1 MTGLIEKI
9 KIRSSNIK
17 EQRENFVSKLVELND
32 TLAECLDGVDVWARS
47 SKELLEMIGSDDWI
61 YGYLSF
67 SEGELEVVY
76 RSTEDDFFDAM
87 NQLPEE
93 HHSYESKSINS
104 CSIAWLEKLSSE
116 NHINRLLSNIE
127 KSLESIENNT
137 IGSIKS
143 LNKALD
149 FQSEEISNGAVE
161 ALREAS
167 SDELIRHW
175 LKARSSIQSD
185 PADSI
190 TRSSSYLE
198 SVCRLIL
205 AETNEPLPNKKDI
218 TNLIGA
224 AVKALDLSDD
234 SEANIDL
241 KQLFGGIK
249 SIFQSVG
256 SMRTHF
262 GTAHGVAPGDYV
274 PQEHYA
280 RLINDA
286 SATASAYLLRRLKQK
301 LNNSMQQTANVAAD

>member
-9 KIRSSNIK
+9 KIRSSSIK
-17 EQRENFVSKLVELND
+17 EQRNNFLSKLLELNEI
-32 TLAECLDGVDVWARS
+32 LAESLNGIDVWARS
-47 SKELLEMIGSDDWI
+47 GKESLEMIGPDDWI

-67 SEGELEVVY
+67 SLSKLEVLY
-76 RSTEDDFFDAM
+76 RSTEDDFHDAM
-87 NQLPEE
+87 SQVPEE
-93 HHSYESKSINS
+93 YQAYKSKSISS
-104 CSIAWLEKLSSE
+104 CSITWLEKLSSE
-116 NHINRLLSNIE
+116 KQISRLLSNIE
-127 KSLESIENNT
+127 KSLESIESNT
-137 IGSIKS
+137 IGSIES
-143 LNKALD
+143 LSKALD
-149 FQSEEISNGAVE
+149 SQSEEISNKTVE
-161 ALREAS
+161 ALREAN

-175 LKARSSIQSD
+175 IKARGSIQSD

-205 AETNEPLPNKKDI
+205 TETGEPLPNKKDM

-234 SEANIDL
+234 PEANNDL

-274 PQEHYA
+274 PQVHYA
-280 RLINDA
+280 QLISDA
-286 SATASAYLLRRLKQK
+286 SATASTYLLRRLKQR
-301 LNNSMQQTANVAAD
+301 LNKSMQPTANAAAD

>member
-1 MTGLIEKI
+1 MTDLIEKI
-9 KIRSSNIK
+9 KIRSLNIK
-17 EQRENFVSKLVELND
+17 EQRGKFVSKLVELNA
-32 TLAECLDGVDVWARS
+32 TLSESLNGVDVWARS
-47 SKELLEMIGSDDWI
+47 SKESLEMIGPDDWI

-76 RSTEDDFFDAM
+76 RSTEDDLFDTM
-87 NQLPEE
+87 NKVPEE
-93 HHSYESKSINS
+93 HRSYKTKSINS

-116 NHINRLLSNIE
+116 NHIYRLLSNIE
-127 KSLESIENNT
+127 KSLESIENNS
-137 IGSIKS
+137 INSIKS

-149 FQSEEISNGAVE
+149 SQSEEISNEAIE
-161 ALREAS
+161 ALREAG
-167 SDELIRHW
+167 SDELIGHW
-175 LKARSSIQSD
+175 LKARSSIHSD

-205 AETNEPLPNKKDI
+205 VEINEPLPNKKDI
-218 TNLIGA
+218 TSLIGA

-234 SEANIDL
+234 AEANDDL
-241 KQLFGGIK
+241 KRLFGGIK

-286 SATASAYLLRRLKQK
+286 SATASTYLLRRLKQK
-301 LNNSMQQTANVAAD
+301 INNSKQLPTNTAID

>member
-9 KIRSSNIK
+9 KSRSSNIK
-17 EQRENFVSKLVELND
+17 EQRKAFVSKLAELND
-32 TLAECLDGVDVWARS
+32 TLAKSLNGIDVWARS
-47 SKELLEMIGSDDWI
+47 SKETLEMIGPDDWT

-67 SEGELEVVY
+67 SKGELEVVY
-76 RSTEDDFFDAM
+76 RSTEDDFHDAM

-93 HHSYESKSINS
+93 YHSYHSKSIYS
-104 CSIAWLEKLSSE
+104 CSITWLEKLSSE
-116 NHINRLLSNIE
+116 IHINRLLSNIE

-137 IGSIKS
+137 IGSIDS

-149 FQSEEISNGAVE
+149 SQSEEVSNETIE
-161 ALREAS
+161 ALRES
-167 SDELIRHW
+167 KSDELIRHW
-175 LKARSSIQSD
+175 LKARNSIESD

-218 TNLIGA
+218 TNLVGA
-224 AVKALDLSDD
+224 AVKALGLSDD
-234 SEANIDL
+234 AEANSDL

-286 SATASAYLLRRLKQK
+286 SAAASTYLLRRLKQK
-301 LNNSMQQTANVAAD
+301 LNNSMQPTANAAAD